1 LSTILAQA
9 TAPAGGGA
17 PLDQIAIVAVA
28 TAGVTLLVM
37 ALIVRWRAGRAA
49 PLRALAAF
57 AERSTGVPGWAAVPA
72 VLGVV
77 FGACALFGVTWDVA
91 LHMDQGRD
99 EGPLGTAAHYPILI
113 GLLGLFQ
120 AGLLSVGMAPAR
132 PNESSRSALR
142 IRGLWPVPRSAALML
157 AASGLAFMGFPLDDG
172 WHRLFGQD
180 VTLWGPTHVMMIA
193 CAVLGVIAALTLLVE
208 GARVAGRDLLHPG
221 GVAMRPLPVLF
232 GAVTLLGWAILLG
245 EFDWG
250 LPQYRLVWHPML
262 LAFAA
267 AQGLVLAR
275 VWGGRGAALAA
286 WALYFPLLG
295 ALSLIVGGPLG
306 QSLPSLP
313 LFLVEAVAVE
323 LVALSALGRSP
334 VRFGAVAGVL
344 AGTVG
349 FASEYG
355 WSHLT
360 MRLPWTPAL
369 LPEGVPAAIVAG
381 VAGGVLGAV
390 FAQSLMGT
398 LPATRGPRVAA
409 TLASIAAV
417 ALGVNALVVS
427 TPDDVTATVTTTD
440 VRTTEGPGYGGA
452 QPTANV
458 RVTFDPPSIAEDAH
472 WVTATAWQGKGTYVN
487 RLRRQADGS
496 WATTERAP
504 VAGNWKT
511 MVRVHSGR
519 TMLAAPVFM
528 RRDDAISFPGVP
540 LRDTA
545 TRAMVPDHEV
555 FQVERKDDIPT
566 WLWTPAIILVL
577 GMVGVLAYATGR
589 VAANVGRE
597 GRPSPAVAVGPGW
610 LGRSTGAALAWLRAH
625 APVLRHGG
633 PAT

>member
-1 LSTILAQA
+1 MSTILAQA
-9 TAPAGGGA
+9 AAPAGSGA

-28 TAGVTLLVM
+28 TTGVTLLVM

-49 PLRALAAF
+49 PLRALAGF
-57 AERSTGVPGWAAVPA
+57 AERSIGVPGWAAVPA
-72 VLGVV
+72 IAGVL
-77 FGACALFGVTWDVA
+77 FGALALFGVTWDVA

-132 PNESSRSALR
+132 ASESSRSALR

-157 AASGLAFMGFPLDDG
+157 GASGLAFMGFPLDDG
-172 WHRLFGQD
+172 WHRIFGQD

-232 GAVTLLGWAILLG
+232 GSVTLLGWAILLG

-262 LAFAA
+262 LAFAS
-267 AQGLVLAR
+267 AQGLVMAR

-323 LVALSALGRSP
+323 AVALTALGRSP
-334 VRFGAVAGVL
+334 LRLGVAAGVL
-344 AGTVG
+344 TGTVG

-355 WSHLT
+355 WSHVTL
-360 MRLPWTPAL
+360 RLPWTPAL
-369 LPEGVPAAIVAG
+369 LPEGVPTAIVAG

-390 FAQSLMGT
+390 FAQSLMGA
-398 LPATRGPRVAA
+398 LPATRRPRFAA
-409 TLASIAAV
+409 IAASVAAV
-417 ALGVNALVVS
+417 ALGVNALAVS
-427 TPDDVTATVTTTD
+427 TPDDVTATVTTSD
-440 VRTTEGPGYGGA
+440 VRTTAGPGYGGA
-452 QPTANV
+452 QPTADV
-458 RVTFDPPSIAEDAH
+458 RVTFDPPSIANDAH
-472 WVTATAWQGKGTYVN
+472 WVTATGWQGKGTYVD
-487 RLRRQADGS
+487 RLRHQPDGS
-496 WATTERAP
+496 WVTTERAP

-511 MVRVHSGR
+511 MIRVHSGR
-519 TMLAAPVFM
+519 TMLAVPVFM
-528 RRDDAISFPGVP
+528 RRDDAIGFPGVP
-540 LRDTA
+540 LRDRV
-545 TRAMVPDHEV
+545 TRTMVPDQQV
-555 FQVERKDDIPT
+555 FQVERKDDVPT
-566 WLWTPAIILVL
+566 WIWTPAILLVL
-577 GMVGVLAYATGR
+577 GMVGGLAYACGR
-589 VAANVGRE
+589 AAANVGRE
-597 GRPSPAVAVGPGW
+597 GRPSSAVVVGPGW
-610 LGRSTGAALAWLRAH
+610 LARTTGTTLDRLRAH
-625 APVLRHGG
+625 VPVLRHGG